1 MAGEGYFEGHEEVEE
16 RMSGERLSFGIL
28 QLQVHIRPC
37 ACSLIKETYEY
48 VFYFGL
54 AGL

>member
-1 MAGEGYFEGHEEVEE
+1 
-16 RMSGERLSFGIL
+16 MSGELLLFGIL

>member
-1 MAGEGYFEGHEEVEE
+1 VAGEGYFKGHEEVEE
-16 RMSGERLSFGIL
+16 RMSGELLLFGIL

-48 VFYFGL
+48 VFDFGL